1 MLPTTPP
8 RRAQRRR
15 LALAAALRL
24 SSLAVACDRGRPMER
39 EPPEDP
45 QPTAVAPEHPARAS
59 ERWRMVMAQLQ
70 ARDIDDPRVLAAMR
84 SVPRHEFV
92 PPALAHA
99 AYEDGPLPIGHDVTI
114 SQPYI
119 VALMTQLAHVEPGDR
134 VLDVGSGS
142 GYQAA
147 VLAAMGAEVYGI
159 EIIEPL
165 ATAAAERLA
174 RLGYAATI
182 RAGDGWAG
190 WPEHAPFDA
199 IVLAAAPSEVPPALT
214 EQLVV
219 GGRLVLPVGDRFRQE
234 LVVIT
239 RTTTGLQ
246 RRSVIP
252 VAFVPMTGE
261 RVEPVEDDG

>member
-1 MLPTTPP
+1 ML
-8 RRAQRRR
+8 
-15 LALAAALRL
+15 L
-24 SSLAVACDRGRPMER
+24 SLLVPACDRGRAME
-39 EPPEDP
+39 PEDP
-45 QPTAVAPEHPARAS
+45 PHTASASPAAARAD
-59 ERWRMVMAQLQ
+59 ERERMVRTQLR

-92 PPALAHA
+92 PPELAFA
-99 AYEDGPLPIGHDVTI
+99 AYEDGPLPIGHEVTI

-119 VALMTQLAHVEPGDR
+119 VALMTQLAGVGPGER
-134 VLDVGSGS
+134 VLDVGTGS

-199 IVLAAAPSEVPPALT
+199 IVLAAAPADVPAALT
-214 EQLVV
+214 EQLAV
-219 GGRLVLPVGDRFRQE
+219 GGRLVLPVGDRRRQE
-234 LVVIT
+234 LVVVT
-239 RTTTGLQ
+239 RTERGLE
-246 RRSVIP
+246 RRSVLP
-252 VAFVPMTGE
+252 VAFVPMTGQA
-261 RVEPVEDDG
+261 RRSGDP

>member
-1 MLPTTPP
+1 MERPATTRPIHCLPGL
-8 RRAQRRR
+8 
-15 LALAAALRL
+15 LALLGVL
-24 SSLAVACDRGRPMER
+24 VTACDGGRAMER
-39 EPPEDP
+39 QPNDP
-45 QPTAVAPEHPARAS
+45 RPSPAPAPEPAPRAA
-59 ERWRMVMAQLQ
+59 ERERMVRTQLE

-84 SVPRHEFV
+84 AVPRHEFV
-92 PPALAHA
+92 PPELDAA

-119 VALMTQLAHVEPGDR
+119 VALMTQLARVEPGDR
-134 VLDVGSGS
+134 VLDVGTGS

-165 ATAAAERLA
+165 ATAAAERLS

-182 RAGDGWAG
+182 RAGDGWGG

-199 IVLAAAPSEVPPALT
+199 IILAAAPTEVPAALT
-214 EQLVV
+214 EQLAV
-219 GGRLVLPVGDRFRQE
+219 GGRLVLPVGSRWRQE

-239 RTTTGLQ
+239 RTTGGLD
-246 RRSVIP
+246 RRTVIP
-252 VAFVPMTGE
+252 VAFVPMTGG
-261 RVEPVEDDG
+261 RAQGSEDDAGSQ